1 MCNTVAYLLRRD
13 MMTKAV
19 VDTKALQ
26 VVSQEN
32 MLENLLHSE
41 VKPIQYNIILYTHI
55 VLVEDG

>member
-1 MCNTVAYLLRRD
+1 MWECLHKPRKICNTVAYLLRRD

-41 VKPIQYNIILYTHI
+41 VKTIRYNTT
-55 VLVEDG
+55 

>member
-1 MCNTVAYLLRRD
+1 
-13 MMTKAV
+13 MTKAV

-41 VKPIQYNIILYTHI
+41 VKPIQYNIT
-55 VLVEDG
+55 

>member
-1 MCNTVAYLLRRD
+1 

>member
-1 MCNTVAYLLRRD
+1 MSNVVYLFRRD

-19 VDTKALQ
+19 VDTKALV

-41 VKPIQYNIILYTHI
+41 VNM
-55 VLVEDG
+55 